1 MGIQH
6 PDTMVCCCVCVST
19 AEVAIIEKCGK
30 FDREGSAG
38 CNIMNPFCCE
48 GVAATV
54 STRVEQMTI
63 HAETKTHDDVFVNM
77 TIQVNVQIK
86 NAKDSYYELLDPTRQ
101 IKAYVEDSVRAKVPQ
116 MKLDEVFEKKSEVA
130 DKIKDDLCHHLEQYG
145 YYIVSALVTEVEPEK
160 QVKDAMNRKNAAVRL
175 RQAAIDEAEAAKTRV
190 VKEAEAQSEAA
201 GLAGVGVAKQR
212 KAIVDGLRDAVHEF
226 GESVK
231 GTSAREVMNIVLMT
245 QYFDT
250 LKEIGSGGKCS
261 TIFIPTAPSAVGNAS
276 QDFMQSMLNA
286 NMQANAALGNE

>member
-1 MGIQH
+1 MGTLGFHGIQH

-48 GVAATV
+48 SVAATV

-63 HAETKTHDDVFVNM
+63 H
-77 TIQVNVQIK
+77 VNVQIK

-175 RQAAIDEAEAAKTRV
+175 RQAAIDEAE
-190 VKEAEAQSEAA
+190 
-201 GLAGVGVAKQR
+201 
-212 KAIVDGLRDAVHEF
+212 
-226 GESVK
+226 
-231 GTSAREVMNIVLMT
+231 
-245 QYFDT
+245 
-250 LKEIGSGGKCS
+250 
-261 TIFIPTAPSAVGNAS
+261 
-276 QDFMQSMLNA
+276 
-286 NMQANAALGNE
+286 